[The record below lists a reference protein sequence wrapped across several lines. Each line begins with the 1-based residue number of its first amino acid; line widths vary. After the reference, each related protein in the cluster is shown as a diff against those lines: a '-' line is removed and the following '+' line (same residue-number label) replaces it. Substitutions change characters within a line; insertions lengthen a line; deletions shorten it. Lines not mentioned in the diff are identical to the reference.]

1 MQDVQEMDDNFYP
14 NAWSGQQ
21 KFLAKQIIER
31 RHTNCVHNKG
41 YYKNIIRVFKVNN
54 RKSGQIYEIAYV

>member
-31 RHTNCVHNKG
+31 RHTNCVHKH
-41 YYKNIIRVFKVNN
+41 ILIRVFKVNN